1 MEQFLPYAPL
11 FIMAVACPLL
21 MGGAMWLM
29 MRQMNSP
36 QMPMDAQTQLP
47 AQRIQ
52 TLQAQRETLDQ
63 EIRELEKIQTLQSRR
78 EQLTQAPARTSEAKG

>member
-1 MEQFLPYAPL
+1 MEQLVPYLPL
-11 FIMAVACPLL
+11 LVMGVACPVL

-36 QMPMDAQTQLP
+36 QMPMDAKTQSS

-52 TLQAQRETLDQ
+52 SLQAQRETLDQ
-63 EIRELEKIQTLQSRR
+63 EILELERIQALEKQR
-78 EQLTQAPARTSEAKG
+78 EQLTQTLAHAGEAKG

>member
-1 MEQFLPYAPL
+1 MDPQYLILIAGAL
-11 FIMAVACPLL
+11 ACPIL

-36 QMPMDAQTQLP
+36 QLPIDTNMQPP

-52 TLQAQRETLDQ
+52 TLQTRRETLDR
-63 EIRELEKIQTLQSRR
+63 EIRELEKVQALETRR
-78 EQLTQAPARTSEAKG
+78 EQLTQALAHTGEGRG